1 MIDKTR
7 PSDQLLQAAQSF
19 HGELA
24 ASWEAMGAG
33 GPTLAALAAVCARAI
48 IDPPRREL
56 ADTLSPESLAIL
68 FAARDRGVIEVRGVR
83 TAFEAPGRM
92 LAIYVEEDEVRTIA
106 FRSQAKPEVTVRFFE
121 GFCELCRAGLIL
133 HHLYRDFSLSQAGFE
148 RARGINREDV
158 ADRLAEATEFGL
170 HDR

>member
-1 MIDKTR
+1 M
-7 PSDQLLQAAQSF
+7 
-19 HGELA
+19 
-24 ASWEAMGAG
+24 
-33 GPTLAALAAVCARAI
+33 
-48 IDPPRREL
+48 
-56 ADTLSPESLAIL
+56 SPESLAIL

-92 LAIYVEEDEVRTIA
+92 LAIYVEEDEDRTIA

-133 HHLYRDFSLSQAGFE
+133 HHLHRDFSLSQAGFQ
-148 RARGINREDV
+148 RARRINREDV